1 MGANIYLELDSL
13 RQKNIEVASLSSQ
26 IEYSEQHE
34 VRYYG
39 EHWFMHMRYD
49 EITDNAAIT
58 TSRSPN
64 EAFL

>member
-1 MGANIYLELDSL
+1 MDANIYLEIDSL
-13 RQKNIEVASLSSQ
+13 RQKNVEVASLSSQ
-26 IEYSEQHE
+26 VEYSEQHE

-39 EHWFMHMRYD
+39 QHCFMHTHYD
-49 EITDNAAIT
+49 GITDNATIA